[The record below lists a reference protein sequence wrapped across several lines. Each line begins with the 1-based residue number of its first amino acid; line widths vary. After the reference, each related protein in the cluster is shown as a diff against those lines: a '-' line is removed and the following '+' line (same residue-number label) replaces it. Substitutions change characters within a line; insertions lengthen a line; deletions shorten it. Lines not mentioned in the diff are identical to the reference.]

1 MESLVTS
8 ELETRGIKM
17 RMILKTLII
26 KRTEPYP
33 HYEVHKPN
41 SDIVEFWN
49 ITLDKKIGESKVEKV
64 E

>member
-1 MESLVTS
+1 MV
-8 ELETRGIKM
+8 
-17 RMILKTLII
+17 LKTLII
-26 KRTEPYP
+26 KRTKPYP

>member
-1 MESLVTS
+1 MV
-8 ELETRGIKM
+8 
-17 RMILKTLII
+17 LKTLII

-33 HYEVHKPN
+33 HYEVHRPN

-49 ITLDKKIGESKVEKV
+49 IELSKKIGKSKVEEV